1 MNVLDHGWWLASR
14 SAGVVAYLLLS
25 ASVVLGLAMA
35 LRLVPPRSAAVLR
48 TAHERIA
55 LIALGAVAA
64 HGLLL
69 LGDGFLRPGLS
80 GILVPF
86 AMDYRPVWTGIGILA
101 GYLAAG
107 LSLSYYARRRL
118 GARRWRTAH
127 RLIPVAWAMAAVH
140 VIGAGSD
147 AGSLWLQVPLALTMA
162 LVLALVG
169 QRVLGSVRRPA
180 PRPARAPV
188 APRTPRMP
196 ATARPLASE
205 APTQPMAAV
214 PRPAMV
220 AADEQPTTPGYTPL
234 WARDPAG
241 APRD

>member
-147 AGSLWLQVPLALTMA
+147 AGSLWLQIPLALTIA
-162 LVLALVG
+162 LVLTLVG
-169 QRVLGSVRRPA
+169 GDHGRDGRFAHHLIDPSTGEPAWTGLVAVTAVAGMPTGRLRRPVRETCA
-180 PRPARAPV
+180 
-188 APRTPRMP
+188 
-196 ATARPLASE
+196 
-205 APTQPMAAV
+205 
-214 PRPAMV
+214 
-220 AADEQPTTPGYTPL
+220 
-234 WARDPAG
+234 
-241 APRD
+241 